1 MNTVTIYEAALSVWE
16 EWRFFLL
23 KYRIILAK
31 EDKKLYKSS
40 EKNALNILTGN
51 TRCVTIIAVYN

>member
-1 MNTVTIYEAALSVWE
+1 MLCSVV
-16 EWRFFLL
+16 FFLL

-40 EKNALNILTGN
+40 KKTSFNVLTGN
-51 TRCVTIIAVYN
+51 TRCGTIIAVYN